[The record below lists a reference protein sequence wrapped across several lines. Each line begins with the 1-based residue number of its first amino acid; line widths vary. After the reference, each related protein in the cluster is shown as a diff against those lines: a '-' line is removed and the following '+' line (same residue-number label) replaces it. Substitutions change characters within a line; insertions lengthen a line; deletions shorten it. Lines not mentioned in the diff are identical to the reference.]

1 MSGKSI
7 FLSILAMIVYVG
19 AAVGVVYVFRYNL
32 LMGFLGILLLVIP
45 VMIQK
50 KAVDEANG
58 GFDKILAKY
67 LVPAF
72 AVVATL
78 VIILMLY
85 FFLK

>member
-1 MSGKSI
+1 M
-7 FLSILAMIVYVG
+7 ILYVG
-19 AAVGVVYVFRYNL
+19 AAVGVVYVFKYNL
-32 LMGFLGILLLVIP
+32 LMGFLGILLLAIP
-45 VMIQK
+45 VFVQK
-50 KAVDEANG
+50 KAVDEASG
-58 GFDKILAKY
+58 RFDKILAKY

>member
-1 MSGKSI
+1 MSWKSI
-7 FLSILAMIVYVG
+7 FLSILSMILYVG
-19 AAVGVVYVFRYNL
+19 AAVGVVYVFKYNL
-32 LMGFLGILLLVIP
+32 LMGFLGILLLAIP
-45 VMIQK
+45 VFVQK
-50 KAVDEANG
+50 KAVDEASG
-58 GFDKILAKY
+58 RFDKILAKY